1 MEDKNGNVTMIIVQ
15 KKFDKIGPVIAG
27 VLMITVLFIASF
39 FLTGLGLYML
49 LFFLIGL
56 IEFLSR
62 MFFKSGIL
70 AMILP
75 FAAFRN
81 VMESKDS
88 SSSHQDTD

>member
-1 MEDKNGNVTMIIVQ
+1 MIIVQ
-15 KKFDKIGPVIAG
+15 NKFDKIGPVIAG

-56 IEFLSR
+56 TEFLSR

-75 FAAFRN
+75 FAAFRARIHLHRIRILI
-81 VMESKDS
+81 KLS
-88 SSSHQDTD
+88 SSNE